1 MMSSWQEFRLQI
13 STRYLV
19 IFVILTISG
28 CGPHQDAKQTATA
41 PPVVYFTLPVIKEV
55 SETEEFTG
63 RTESVHAVEVRARV
77 SGYLDKANFKDGAEV
92 KQGEVLFE
100 VDPRPY
106 EAEYERASASVA
118 QAEAHVV
125 RLEADFVRA
134 QKLLASNSI
143 SKEDYDKVF
152 GDRAEAFANVRL
164 AKAVQDTAR
173 LNLSFTKITSPL
185 TGLASRRSVDPGNLI
200 KADDTLLTTIV
211 ALDPMYATFD
221 IDERTVLK
229 VRRQIRE
236 GKLKSARASEVP
248 VSIGLPD
255 EEGYSVQGKVNF
267 VDNRV
272 DSSTGTL
279 RVRCIFDNPNR
290 LFSPGVFVRV
300 LLRTGPTRQ
309 AIVIPDEAIGTDQ
322 GQKNI
327 FVVNDKNVVQY
338 RKVTTGPLAP
348 GGLRVIEQ
356 GVNTG
361 ERVIVKGLQRV
372 RQGSVVDPKP
382 VEVLAKITARSESET
397 EKPAGNSPPAK
408 PARTE
413 K

>member
-1 MMSSWQEFRLQI
+1 MMLLSPQLRITNFLQCVLAV
-13 STRYLV
+13 SL
-19 IFVILTISG
+19 LTTCG
-28 CGPHQDAKQTATA
+28 CGPKQDAKPTGTA
-41 PPVVYFTLPVIKEV
+41 PPVVYFTLPVMKEV
-55 SETEEFTG
+55 SENEEFTG
-63 RTESVHAVEVRARV
+63 RTESVHSVEVRARV
-77 SGYLDKANFKDGAEV
+77 SGYLDKANFKDGSEV
-92 KQGEVLFE
+92 KQGDVLFE

-106 EAEYERASASVA
+106 QAEFDRASAAVA

-125 RLEADFVRA
+125 RLDADFARA
-134 QKLLASNSI
+134 QKLLATNSI

-152 GDRAEAFANVRL
+152 GDRAEAYANVKL
-164 AKAVQDTAR
+164 AKAVQDTAQ
-173 LNLSFTKITSPL
+173 LNLKFTKITAPL
-185 TGLASRRSVDPGNLI
+185 TGLASRRAVDPGNLI
-200 KADDTLLTTIV
+200 KADETMLTTIV

-236 GKLKSARASEVP
+236 GKLKSARESEVP

-255 EEGYSVQGKVNF
+255 EEGYSVQGTINF

-279 RVRCIFDNPNR
+279 RVRGIFPNTNK

-309 AIVIPDEAIGTDQ
+309 AMVIPDEAVGTDQ
-322 GQKNI
+322 GQKNVFI
-327 FVVNDKNVVQY
+327 VNDKNVVQY

-356 GVNTG
+356 GISTG
-361 ERVIVKGLQRV
+361 DRIIVKGLQRV
-372 RQGSVVDPKP
+372 RQGTVVDPKP
-382 VEVLAKITARSESET
+382 LEALAKLTARNDAEP
-397 EKPAGNSPPAK
+397 EKPAATSATPPTK
-408 PARTE
+408 TE